1 MSNTPSLFESNLP
14 ANNAL
19 LDKLRGIND
28 NLAGNPSG
36 SGLRRISIKGGRFRK
51 MVSGEQV
58 AVSKDSSMH
67 VIIVNAAAIAR
78 TYYAGQYNPENPSA
92 PACWSHDT
100 KKPAP
105 EVPIESRQAA
115 VCRDCPQDVKG
126 SGMGN
131 SRACRFSQRLAVCIE
146 GDLNTVYQLQ
156 VPATSIFGEAENGNM
171 PLGAYARLL
180 KEHDDTPASAVVTEM
195 YFDENSETPKLFF
208 KPLRPLEESELEKVI
223 AMSDSPEV
231 IRCIELTVSQ
241 ADGVQKLEAP
251 KAKVAADPKP
261 AEEVVEEVVE
271 APKKVAKRSEPA
283 IDEESED
290 LSAIIDGWDD

>member
-36 SGLRRISIKGGRFRK
+36 PGMRRISIKGGRFRK
-51 MVSGEQV
+51 MVRGEQV
-58 AVSKDSSMH
+58 AVSKDSSIN
-67 VIIVNAAAIAR
+67 VVIVNAAAISR
-78 TYYAGQYNPENPSA
+78 TYYAGQYNPENPSS

-105 EVPIESRQAA
+105 EVPSDTRQASL
-115 VCRDCPQDVKG
+115 CRDCPQDVKG
-126 SGMGN
+126 SGQGN
-131 SRACRFSQRLAVCIE
+131 SRACRFSQRLAICIE
-146 GDLNTVYQLQ
+146 GDLDMVYQLQ

-180 KEHDDTPASAVVTEM
+180 KEHNDTPASAVVTEM

-223 AMSDSPEV
+223 NMADSPEV
-231 IRCIELTVSQ
+231 LRCIELTVSQ
-241 ADGVQKLEAP
+241 VDGVQKLEAP
-251 KAKVAADPKP
+251 KPK
-261 AEEVVEEVVE
+261 EEVKEEEPEVVE
-271 APKKVAKRSEPA
+271 APKKVAKKSEPA
-283 IDEESED
+283 IEEESED